1 MDKKIIEL
9 QHVSKTFKGSEVA
22 SVKDVSLSVKEGEFV
37 TIVGTSGSGKTTLL
51 KMINRIYETSEGKIL
66 FYGAH
71 VDEIKG
77 EEYRRKIGY
86 VIQQGGLFPHWTV
99 AENVATVPK
108 ILKWPKDKI
117 EARVDELLKMVK
129 LNPEIYRDRY
139 PSKLSGGEAQRVGIA
154 RALAAEP
161 SLMLMDEP
169 FGAIDAITRKSMQE
183 ELIKLQKQTGVTVL
197 FVTHDI
203 NEALKLGDKVIVM
216 HGGEVQQYDTPYNI
230 IMNPANEF
238 VSKLI
243 NMSGS
248 FYDRLSFIQAKDV
261 MKDISGNHEESSKEK
276 SFYTIQTSSMNEVF
290 KDFLDT
296 GKECCYV
303 QNVQGDTCGYILYT
317 ELLNMIHY
325 LNKEEIADGRDD

>member
-1 MDKKIIEL
+1 MEKKIIEL
-9 QHVSKTFKGSEVA
+9 QHVSKKFKGTEEA
-22 SVKDVSLSVKEGEFV
+22 SVKDVSLSVNEGEFV

-66 FYGAH
+66 FYGEP
-71 VDEIKG
+71 VNEIKG
-77 EEYRRKIGY
+77 EDYRRKIGY

-108 ILKWPKDKI
+108 ILKWPKDEI
-117 EARVDELLKMVK
+117 ESRVDELLKMVK
-129 LNPEIYRDRY
+129 LEPEVYRDRY

-154 RALAAEP
+154 RALAAKP

-183 ELIKLQKQTGVTVL
+183 ELMKLQKQTGVTIL

-230 IMNPANEF
+230 IMNPQNEF

-248 FYDRLSFIQAKDV
+248 FYDRLSFIQAADI
-261 MKDISGNHEESSKEK
+261 MKEMDETHEKYSDESAFVVSEESE
-276 SFYTIQTSSMNEVF
+276 MDRVF
-290 KDFLDT
+290 KEFLDT

-303 QNVQGDTCGYILYT
+303 KSVQGDARGYILYQD
-317 ELLNMIHY
+317 LLNMIHY
-325 LNKEEIADGRDD
+325 LNKEENTNERDD

>member
-22 SVKDVSLSVKEGEFV
+22 SVKDVSLSVNEGEFV

-66 FYGAH
+66 FYGDP

-183 ELIKLQKQTGVTVL
+183 ELIK
-197 FVTHDI
+197 
-203 NEALKLGDKVIVM
+203 
-216 HGGEVQQYDTPYNI
+216 
-230 IMNPANEF
+230 
-238 VSKLI
+238 
-243 NMSGS
+243 
-248 FYDRLSFIQAKDV
+248 
-261 MKDISGNHEESSKEK
+261 
-276 SFYTIQTSSMNEVF
+276 
-290 KDFLDT
+290 
-296 GKECCYV
+296 
-303 QNVQGDTCGYILYT
+303 
-317 ELLNMIHY
+317 
-325 LNKEEIADGRDD
+325 